1 MTQVLYDI
9 VSYIEKSV
17 AKDDC
22 NEEVY
27 KKIMDFTKDLHKIF
41 NDLKNKVELLE
52 NESRL
57 DLIELLL
64 KEGVNEAEES
74 EIELPYIVLAQQQ
87 LHKLRNPYD

>member
-1 MTQVLYDI
+1 MEEY
-9 VSYIEKSV
+9 V

-27 KKIMDFTKDLHKIF
+27 KKVMDITKDLHKGF
-41 NDLKNKVELLE
+41 NDLKNKLEILE

-64 KEGVNEAEES
+64 KEGIAEAEEI
-74 EIELPYIVLAQQQ
+74 EVELPYILLAQQQ
-87 LHKLRNPYD
+87 LHKLRNPFE

>member
-1 MTQVLYDI
+1 MTTKLYEL
-9 VSYIEKSV
+9 VKAMEEFV

-27 KKIMDFTKDLHKIF
+27 KKVLDITKSLHKEF
-41 NDLKNKVELLE
+41 NDLKNKVEILE

-64 KEGVNEAEES
+64 KEGVEEAEES

-87 LHKLRNPYD
+87 LRKLRNPF